1 MSGLRRRANLD
12 AEDAEDG
19 GGDVDCSWDGYW
31 DAMDRCQN
39 KHLRSEAAKEGMPLT
54 QFTPMS
60 PKQLAHAGTITMG
73 TAVAASIAGAVQGY
87 RERDAACRA
96 KANGARAPDE
106 TGPKCVVPELPPPVA
121 RKPVGLDAFLEGRWA
136 LRETALAKKTGTAP
150 ELPPA
155 VARKPVGLDAFLE
168 SRWALRETALAK
180 KAESPFDIDASI
192 ATKATG
198 VSKSQT
204 KPDRVPLPASNTRKK
219 TDRVTGFHM
228 PPPPTFLSDKSSA
241 PATPAEHVVARF
253 NDTKPTRTDP
263 PTNHYPGS
271 GAVAAQQH
279 LSRYV
284 GGYLPTRN
292 CGGPTEPMP
301 SYHPGPDYGPW
312 FWTGSIGWTCS
323 QKPP

>member
-1 MSGLRRRANLD
+1 MD

-121 RKPVGLDAFLEGRWA
+121 RKPVGLDAFLEG
-136 LRETALAKKTGTAP
+136 
-150 ELPPA
+150 
-155 VARKPVGLDAFLE
+155 
-168 SRWALRETALAK
+168 RWALRETALAK